1 MHAGWDTGA
10 LLEMLGFDRRY
21 VLIPILLSIVLLVS
35 AFVMDLDAQRRLA
48 ASTQRVQA
56 QLERA
61 ALLNNLMQM
70 LVEAESGQRGYL
82 LTSDPSFLVP
92 YRSALAQREQAL
104 ADLQRVYASEDPEF
118 ADPLQS
124 IEQLSADELNQLEIG
139 LKLKQKAGNAA
150 VEFTR
155 TGIGRSTM
163 MRLREAVMT
172 MRNLEQATLPALIDA
187 QHRDLLLTRGIT
199 AAGLLLNVML
209 VLLAGLL
216 VSRQIRRRLV
226 DAQRVLEERNALESL
241 VDARTADLSAL
252 SSHLQVVTEQEKGAL
267 ARELHDELGSLLV
280 AAKMDVTWLRR
291 QVKMEDEDCRIRW
304 QRILAALDSGVDLK
318 RRVVEQ
324 LRPTLLD
331 NMGLLTALRWQLQES
346 CGRAG
351 LRCIEHLP
359 ESEPQLSSAAAIAI
373 FRVAQEAMTN
383 VIKHAKA
390 TEVELAV
397 VFDSQQLTLTL
408 TDNGVGVAPG
418 RLKASGSHGLLGMRH
433 RVQALG
439 GSWSLAPGA
448 TGQGTE
454 VRVQIPLSRIQ
465 APVVVELMLD
475 DPPS

>member
-1 MHAGWDTGA
+1 
-10 LLEMLGFDRRY
+10 MLGFDRRY

-172 MRNLEQATLPALIDA
+172 MPASARKL
-187 QHRDLLLTRGIT
+187 
-199 AAGLLLNVML
+199 
-209 VLLAGLL
+209 
-216 VSRQIRRRLV
+216 
-226 DAQRVLEERNALESL
+226 RV
-241 VDARTADLSAL
+241 T
-252 SSHLQVVTEQEKGAL
+252 
-267 ARELHDELGSLLV
+267 
-280 AAKMDVTWLRR
+280 
-291 QVKMEDEDCRIRW
+291 
-304 QRILAALDSGVDLK
+304 
-318 RRVVEQ
+318 
-324 LRPTLLD
+324 
-331 NMGLLTALRWQLQES
+331 
-346 CGRAG
+346 
-351 LRCIEHLP
+351 
-359 ESEPQLSSAAAIAI
+359 
-373 FRVAQEAMTN
+373 
-383 VIKHAKA
+383 
-390 TEVELAV
+390 
-397 VFDSQQLTLTL
+397 
-408 TDNGVGVAPG
+408 
-418 RLKASGSHGLLGMRH
+418 
-433 RVQALG
+433 
-439 GSWSLAPGA
+439 
-448 TGQGTE
+448 
-454 VRVQIPLSRIQ
+454 
-465 APVVVELMLD
+465 
-475 DPPS
+475 